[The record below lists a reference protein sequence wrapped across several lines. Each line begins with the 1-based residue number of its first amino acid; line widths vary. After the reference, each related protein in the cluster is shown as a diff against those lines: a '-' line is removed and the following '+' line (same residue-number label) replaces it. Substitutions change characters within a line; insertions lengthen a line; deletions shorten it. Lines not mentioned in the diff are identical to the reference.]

1 MLTRLLTTSAIVL
14 AMSGAAFAQ
23 TSTPTPSAAPS
34 AQSSDSKATPAP
46 APGAQSTDKSGAS
59 SSDDKPATGGSDV
72 KSSASPPVSTGSDNK
87 STDVKTAPPAAG
99 TSTTSGSTAASG
111 SDKATAAKDEPAPEK
126 MDSSHVRASK
136 WIGKGVEGTDGKDIG
151 KVADL
156 ILDKDGK
163 VQKVVVSVG
172 GFLGIGDKHVALGP
186 DQVKFGADDKLTTS
200 MSQEQL
206 KTHPRFEY
214 AEDRSATPRTGSG
227 TSVPPASPAGRT
239 GTTPTK

>member
-1 MLTRLLTTSAIVL
+1 MLTRLLATSAIVL

-23 TSTPTPSAAPS
+23 TSSPTPSAAPS
-34 AQSSDSKATPAP
+34 AQSGDTK
-46 APGAQSTDKSGAS
+46 APGAGATDKSGAS
-59 SSDDKPATGGSDV
+59 ASDDKAATGGSEV

-163 VQKVVVSVG
+163 VQKVVLSVG
-172 GFLGIGDKHVALGP
+172 GFLGIGDKHVAVAP

-214 AEDRSATPRTGSG
+214 AEAPAAPRTTGSG
-227 TSVPPASPAGRT
+227 TTVPPATRPSGAT
-239 GTTPTK
+239 GGATPTK